1 MNRIKEDQEKRISG
15 LKKEQ
20 ILSEFKALLL
30 QKYIYEVQAIINIIQ
45 IMTNSGLSWGEIN
58 RQIKDERKSGNVLA
72 NMIFKLNLE
81 KNNVSLILD
90 AVMEDEEEDKK
101 FQIEDVYLTN
111 FDPVMKID
119 IDLLISAQLN
129 IQKYFEIKK
138 KSYEKVLKTKD
149 AA

>member
-81 KNNVSLILD
+81 KNNVSLIFLCLNSI
-90 AVMEDEEEDKK
+90 KK
-101 FQIEDVYLTN
+101 SHFCKQIFKYKIYYDHFIKTFKYLIFIEDN
-111 FDPVMKID
+111 
-119 IDLLISAQLN
+119 
-129 IQKYFEIKK
+129 
-138 KSYEKVLKTKD
+138 
-149 AA
+149 

>member
-1 MNRIKEDQEKRISG
+1 
-15 LKKEQ
+15 
-20 ILSEFKALLL
+20 
-30 QKYIYEVQAIINIIQ
+30 
-45 IMTNSGLSWGEIN
+45 MTNSGLSWGEIN
-58 RQIKDERKSGNVLA
+58 RQIKDERKAGNVLA

-81 KNNVSLILD
+81 KNVVSLILD

-119 IDLLISAQLN
+119 VDILISAQLN

-138 KSYEKVLKTKD
+138 KSYEKELKTKD

>member
-58 RQIKDERKSGNVLA
+58 R
-72 NMIFKLNLE
+72 
-81 KNNVSLILD
+81 
-90 AVMEDEEEDKK
+90 
-101 FQIEDVYLTN
+101 
-111 FDPVMKID
+111 
-119 IDLLISAQLN
+119 
-129 IQKYFEIKK
+129 
-138 KSYEKVLKTKD
+138 
-149 AA
+149 

>member
-101 FQIEDVYLTN
+101 FQIEDVYLNN

-138 KSYEKVLKTKD
+138 KSYEKELKTKD

>member
-58 RQIKDERKSGNVLA
+58 RQIKDERKAGNVLA
-72 NMIFKLNLE
+72 NMIFKLNIE
-81 KNNVSLILD
+81 KNIVSLILD
-90 AVMEDEEEDKK
+90 AVMENEEEDKK

-119 IDLLISAQLN
+119 VDLLISAQLN
-129 IQKYFEIKK
+129 I
-138 KSYEKVLKTKD
+138 
-149 AA
+149 

>member
-138 KSYEKVLKTKD
+138 KSYEKELKTKD